1 MGHKMSQYK
10 IGYVRVST
18 HDQNLD
24 LQVDALRAHGCVV
37 LFEEKVSGA
46 KRERPQLDQML
57 AQLRPN
63 DQVVVWRLDRLARSL
78 KHLLEIV
85 EVINDRGAEFI
96 SLSERLDTSSPGGRL
111 IFHVFAAIAEFERD
125 MIVERTK
132 AGLAAARARG
142 RQGGRPRKWADQD
155 ILMMKLLMLEP
166 DRDVRAICDRFE
178 ISRSSLYRIVGKRS
192 Q

>member
-1 MGHKMSQYK
+1 MSQYK

-18 HDQNLD
+18 HEQSFD
-24 LQVDALRAHGCVV
+24 LQADALRAHGCALV
-37 LFEEKVSGA
+37 FEEKVSGT
-46 KRERPQLDQML
+46 KRERPQLEKL
-57 AQLRPN
+57 LSQLRPN
-63 DQVVVWRLDRLARSL
+63 DQVVVWRLDRLARSI

-85 EVINDRGAEFI
+85 DIINAKGAEFI

-142 RQGGRPRKWADQD
+142 RIGGRPSKWSDRD

-166 DRDVRAICDRFE
+166 NRDLKAICERFE
-178 ISRSSLYRIVGKRS
+178 ISRSSLYRLAGRVTD